1 VPADER
7 RRRAPKGRKERTLS
21 AIDRLTDALAQEEA
35 GKRRL
40 AALSFLEAT
49 ILPIPLETVI
59 APLMAAHPKRAYS
72 IAAAIF
78 AGCLAGALVF
88 YLLALA
94 LYDPVVAPA
103 LDGLG
108 LLDDFDAMR
117 ARLND
122 ESLFWTVFLVSLTP
136 APFQLATLGAGAVGG
151 SVLTFMLAVAASR
164 ALRYFGLGFLARRFG
179 PRLLEAAGGRTQLV
193 VKGVV
198 ALVAVYVVA
207 SLPPPSGG

>member
-1 VPADER
+1 MSV
-7 RRRAPKGRKERTLS
+7 
-21 AIDRLTDALAQEEA
+21 IDRITDSLAREEA

-49 ILPIPLETVI
+49 VVPIPLETVV
-59 APLMAAHPKRAYS
+59 APLMAAHPRRAYA
-72 IAAAIF
+72 IAGAIF
-78 AGCLAGALVF
+78 AGCLVGALAF

-103 LDGLG
+103 LDRLG
-108 LLDDFDAMR
+108 LLGDFDAMR
-117 ARLND
+117 ERLTD
-122 ESLFWTVFLVSLTP
+122 RGLFWTVFLVSLTP

-151 SVLTFMLAVAASR
+151 SVATFMLAVAASR
-164 ALRYFGLGFLARRFG
+164 ALRYFGLGFLAKRFG

-198 ALVAVYVVA
+198 ALVVLYVAA
-207 SLPPPSGG
+207 SLLLPSGA